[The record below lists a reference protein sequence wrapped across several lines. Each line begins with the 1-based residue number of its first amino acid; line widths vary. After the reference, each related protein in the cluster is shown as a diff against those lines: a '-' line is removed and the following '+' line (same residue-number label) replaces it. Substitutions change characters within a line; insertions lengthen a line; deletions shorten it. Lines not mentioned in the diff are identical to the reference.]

1 MSDVD
6 VLGDLSFA
14 YRAHSSYSTTLR
26 LVSISSPFQGELVSS
41 LLWYRS
47 TRPLESSSPQPPPSS
62 SLVAAAST
70 MLCPWYEFMLT
81 GGLDNRGAEPSCG
94 YRRCCFGYLNIV
106 TILSS
111 MRLRCVALILPR
123 LINLWPLR
131 KAVTP
136 LPVMARKGR
145 DSLSTDIQS
154 EHTLDDVEECWS
166 FQTALILVG

>member
-1 MSDVD
+1 M
-6 VLGDLSFA
+6 LC
-14 YRAHSSYSTTLR
+14 
-26 LVSISSPFQGELVSS
+26 
-41 LLWYRS
+41 LWY
-47 TRPLESSSPQPPPSS
+47 E
-62 SLVAAAST
+62 V
-70 MLCPWYEFMLT
+70 MLI
-81 GGLDNRGAEPSCG
+81 GGLDDRGAEPSCG
-94 YRRCCFGYLNIV
+94 CRRCCFGYLNIV

-123 LINLWPLR
+123 LMNLWPLQ

-136 LPVMARKGR
+136 LTLIARKGR